1 MGAPPGLGGE
11 TGVGFMRQIKAGAIA
26 LVLTFAGI
34 QSASSAAVAIGQ
46 GASSHAQ
53 EVLADLRHFTGR
65 LATFAEGAVSPLFQG
80 RALPLPPETCVQPE
94 KSQRFALLVGADNP
108 GPLQLSVPAAVN
120 DVELLESTLFN
131 VETENDRGDIDV
143 YSEKNPDRESVVE
156 AAWEILNNLRC
167 GDKVIIYFGGYAL
180 MQSQIEE
187 VVVDE
192 GPAAPSGR
200 SLEETLSAG
209 RHTLNG
215 ASADAAADETL
226 LAIREAVDIL
236 EWYRGSGLNLL
247 LRGDGEIGQEPLTLS
262 GFEIMTS
269 ADISELVTHMRN
281 HRADVTLVLDTNHAS
296 EAGTMQ
302 RQREVAP
309 EYWRADIR
317 SASAEGTADVESR
330 FRPTRL
336 VASPGD
342 LAVFYSSVDKDIS
355 VSATFDVAGRP
366 MEYGLFTFRLA
377 EAILSGRNPTVQ
389 AVRDALDRIVRAD
402 DTGRR
407 RQTHRIESTRPDMPV
422 FGRMEKGRQR
432 TDTIRILEPS
442 GMRGASVMESSRI
455 DLVGMVDWPSPAKAV
470 LVEGQP
476 AQLLGDGRFSATV
489 NLRTGVNS
497 ISILGLTGDDEIHT
511 MPPLEVVFDGDLKKL
526 KGEGRRY
533 ALIIANQNYLPETRM
548 SRLETPI
555 ADAEALRDILASRYG
570 FATELAVGTGDA
582 VPLFLVDAG
591 KDEIEDALY
600 TLSQVA
606 GEQDTV
612 LIYYAGHGVYDE
624 RTASAYW
631 VPVNA
636 EKPYNY
642 LSGNAITEHVQRM
655 MARSV
660 ILISDSCY
668 SGALRSGEAPPV
680 AEVTDEDRRRALL
693 RMADMRARILITSG
707 GNEPVMDTGGG
718 GHSIFARALLTGL
731 ERMDADAFSA
741 QELFRDYISPMV
753 GGRVEQVPQFRPID
767 RTDHEPSAD
776 VVFVRLDD
784 AASAGGNR

>member
-1 MGAPPGLGGE
+1 
-11 TGVGFMRQIKAGAIA
+11 MRHATAGAIA
-26 LVLTFAGI
+26 LLLSFAGVHP
-34 QSASSAAVAIGQ
+34 AFSAAVAIGEAA
-46 GASSHAQ
+46 GSHGR
-53 EVLADLRHFTGR
+53 EVLADLQHYSGR
-65 LATFAEGAVSPLFQG
+65 FANFAEGAVRPLFHG
-80 RALPLPPETCVQPE
+80 RTLAVPPETCVQPE
-94 KSQRFALLVGADNP
+94 KSQRFALLVGADDP
-108 GPLQLSVPAAVN
+108 GPMQLSVPAAVN
-120 DVELLESTLFN
+120 DVALLQSTLSS
-131 VETENDRGDIDV
+131 VETENDRGDIEV
-143 YSEKNPDRESVVE
+143 YAEMNPDRESVVE
-156 AAWEILNNLRC
+156 AAWEILDKLRC

-187 VVVDE
+187 IVVDE

-200 SLEETLSAG
+200 SLEEALSAG
-209 RHTLNG
+209 RNVLN
-215 ASADAAADETL
+215 DAAPDAATDETL

-247 LRGDGEIGQEPLTLS
+247 LRGDGEISHDPLTLS

-269 ADISELVTHMRN
+269 ADMSELVTQMRN

-296 EAGTMQ
+296 EAATMQ

-317 SASAEGTADVESR
+317 SASAEGSADIESR

-336 VASPGD
+336 VTSPGD
-342 LAVFYSSVDKDIS
+342 LAVLYSSVDKDIS
-355 VSATFDVAGRP
+355 VSATFDVEGRP
-366 MEYGLFTFRLA
+366 MQYGLFTFRLA

-389 AVRDALDRIVRAD
+389 AVRDALDRIVKAD

-422 FGRMEKGRQR
+422 FGRLEKGRQR

-442 GMRGASVMESSRI
+442 GMRGAAVMETPQV

-476 AQLLGDGRFSATV
+476 AQLLGDGQFSATV

-497 ISILGLTGDDEIHT
+497 ISILGLTGDDEVHT
-511 MPPLEVVFDGDLKKL
+511 MPPLEVVFDGDLQKL

-533 ALIIANQNYLPETRM
+533 ALIIANQNYLPATRM
-548 SRLETPI
+548 ARLETPI
-555 ADAEALRDILASRYG
+555 ADAEALRDILSSRYG
-570 FATELAVGTGDA
+570 FATEL
-582 VPLFLVDAG
+582 PLGSGETLPLLLVDAG
-591 KDEIEDALY
+591 KDQIEDALY

-624 RTASAYW
+624 RTTSAYW
-631 VPVNA
+631 VPVDA

-668 SGALRSGEAPPV
+668 SGALRSGEAPPMT
-680 AEVTDEDRRRALL
+680 EVTEEDRRRALL
-693 RMADMRARILITSG
+693 RMADMRSRILITSG

-718 GHSIFARALLTGL
+718 GHSVFARALLTGL
-731 ERMDADAFSA
+731 EKMEADAFSA
-741 QELFRDYISPMV
+741 QELFSEYIRPMV

-776 VVFVRLDD
+776 VVFVRLENP
-784 AASAGGNR
+784 AP